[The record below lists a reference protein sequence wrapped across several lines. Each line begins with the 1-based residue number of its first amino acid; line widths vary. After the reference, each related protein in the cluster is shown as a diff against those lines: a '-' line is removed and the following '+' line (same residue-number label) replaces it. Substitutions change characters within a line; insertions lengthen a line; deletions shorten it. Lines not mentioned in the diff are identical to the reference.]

1 MKPDEIDKLRG
12 LVYVFIGL
20 FSAAIAVAVYF
31 GLTFTPIQ
39 AALAG
44 LIGFLFALFFLQRKF
59 QQRDTMR
66 LEKAIEDL
74 SQLLS
79 TDAKA
84 GKNLSRRLNE
94 LIDIEPGQRIE
105 TLEADISVLGTVVRQ
120 LAESLAEIEERQR
133 DQFSSPTHEQT
144 SGETQTAKDENKVI
158 EPVIPIEMLRRA
170 LGEDRVI
177 HHIDPII
184 TLPQRRPHGYDLV
197 PRMIMEDGELAPAE
211 DFMPV
216 SRGQQL
222 IAEIEALALV
232 DAVTFVRR
240 ASTSGEPVN
249 IYTPISTATL
259 GNPRETDRII
269 SLLDANRAVVE
280 YIGFLI
286 PEIQW
291 SCLNETEKEIV
302 HDMVK
307 KGASFS
313 LADCRTLRL
322 NYMELFEL
330 GVRSVRAD
338 TTRFIDQ
345 PASYTDFHTAD
356 IAAYVNRFDVDLIMT
371 GVTTEQHILTLVED
385 GIGLA
390 QGPHLAGAGPMRSD
404 FINNAKTNNT
414 RGSVKPRLAER

>member
-1 MKPDEIDKLRG
+1 MRG

-20 FSAAIAVAVYF
+20 LSAAIAVAVYF

-39 AALAG
+39 AVLAG
-44 LIGFLFALFFLQRKF
+44 LIGFIFALFFLQRKF
-59 QQRDTMR
+59 QQRDIMR
-66 LEKAIEDL
+66 IERAIEDL
-74 SQLLS
+74 SRLLS

-94 LIDIEPGQRIE
+94 LVDQEPTQRLE

-120 LAESLAEIEERQR
+120 LAESLAEMEERQR
-133 DQFSSPTHEQT
+133 SELSVSTYDQA
-144 SGETQTAKDENKVI
+144 SGDKQVVKDEQKEI
-158 EPVIPIEMLRRA
+158 EPVIPIEMLRQA

-177 HHIDPII
+177 HHIYPII

-197 PRMIMEDGELAPAE
+197 PRLMLEDGELALAQ
-211 DFMPV
+211 DFMPI
-216 SRGQQL
+216 SGGEPL

-240 ASTSGEPVN
+240 ALTSGEPVN

-259 GNPRETDRII
+259 RNFRETERII

-280 YIGFLI
+280 YICFLI
-286 PEIQW
+286 PEVQW
-291 SCLNETEKEIV
+291 SSLSATENEIV
-302 HDMVK
+302 QDMVK

-313 LADCRTLRL
+313 LANCRSLRL

-330 GVRSVRAD
+330 GVRSIRAD
-338 TTRFIDQ
+338 TARFIDQ

-356 IAAYVNRFDVDLIMT
+356 IAAYVNRFEVDLIMT
-371 GVTTEQHILTLVED
+371 SVASEQHILTLVDD
-385 GIGLA
+385 GVGLA
-390 QGPHLAGAGPMRSD
+390 QGPHLAGAGPIRSD
-404 FINNAKTNNT
+404 FINNNT
-414 RGSVKPRLAER
+414 KRAAKPRLAGR